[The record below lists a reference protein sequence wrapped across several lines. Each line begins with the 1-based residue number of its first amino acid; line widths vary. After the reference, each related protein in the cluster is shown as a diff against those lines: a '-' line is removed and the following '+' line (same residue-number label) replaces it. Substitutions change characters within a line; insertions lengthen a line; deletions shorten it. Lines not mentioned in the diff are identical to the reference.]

1 LQYKEWLKRGSL
13 VVRTARQ
20 ENFRLSVIEAIRY
33 GCLPL
38 LPNRL
43 VYPEIIPKEFHNSVI
58 YTNLR
63 DLVEKLVAELRR
75 SDQENENLR
84 KELSSAMAHF
94 AWQRCI
100 DVYDKELDGLANVKS
115 NR

>member
-1 LQYKEWLKRGSL
+1 
-13 VVRTARQ
+13 
-20 ENFRLSVIEAIRY
+20 
-33 GCLPL
+33 
-38 LPNRL
+38 L
-43 VYPEIIPKEFHNSVI
+43 VYPEIIPKEFHNRVL
-58 YTNLR
+58 YANLR

-75 SDQENENLR
+75 SDQENKNLR

-100 DVYDKELDGLANVKS
+100 DVYNKELEGLANIKP